1 MTATI
6 QTSVDGLRVVVAEA
20 HHLLRHGLVEVLSTA
35 GAIVTSVADSDAAL
49 RCVGEQDAHA
59 LLVNLTLP
67 SSERGH
73 VVAIARDRWPEL
85 AIVALSAVP
94 DHAAMLHALDLG
106 ASAYLP
112 STVAPEQVLSTLAQ
126 AVSAPRA
133 FLADDL
139 LAPRRQA
146 RGGPRL
152 TRRESDVLALAAE
165 GLTVAGISERLYVSP
180 ATTRSHLSGIYRK
193 LGVTSRSQAVLAAE
207 RLGMLTDVR
216 RVAGFE

>member
-1 MTATI
+1 MQEAIRPSTE
-6 QTSVDGLRVVVAEA
+6 GLRVVVAEA
-20 HHLLRHGLVEVLSTA
+20 HHLMRHGLVEVLRTA
-35 GAIVTSVADSDAAL
+35 GAVVSAAADSDAAL
-49 RCVGEQDAHA
+49 RCVGDNDAQA

-67 SSERGH
+67 GSERGH

-85 AIVALSAVP
+85 AIVALSAAP
-94 DHAAMLHALDLG
+94 DHAAMLTAMDLG

-112 STVAPEQVLSTLAQ
+112 STVDPEQVLSMLAQ
-126 AVSAPRA
+126 AVSAPSA

-139 LAPRRQA
+139 LAPRRKA

-180 ATTRSHLSGIYRK
+180 ATTASHLSGIYRK

-216 RVAGFE
+216 QVAGFE